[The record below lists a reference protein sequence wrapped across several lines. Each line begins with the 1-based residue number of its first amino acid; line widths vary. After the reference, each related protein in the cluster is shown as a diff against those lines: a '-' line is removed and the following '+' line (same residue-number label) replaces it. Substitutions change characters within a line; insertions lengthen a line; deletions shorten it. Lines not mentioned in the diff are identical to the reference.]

1 VNKSFERTHS
11 SILFTVL
18 SDEELHTDKGT
29 RCEKKGLLLYSTI
42 HIYQVSN
49 MKISNQASQ
58 KNLKIWSDILFQV
71 AVNSITHITQ
81 NEHILKII
89 KQRKNVTQV

>member
-1 VNKSFERTHS
+1 
-11 SILFTVL
+11 
-18 SDEELHTDKGT
+18 
-29 RCEKKGLLLYSTI
+29 
-42 HIYQVSN
+42 

-58 KNLKIWSDILFQV
+58 KNLKIYSDILFQV